1 MATYYWVG
9 GNGTWNS
16 SATANWSLSS
26 GGAGGAG
33 VPTLA
38 DDVRFDASSGT
49 SFNTVTIVTGAVCN
63 NFLYSAAAVIGFN
76 GSGST
81 LETYGFFRI
90 LSSTP
95 TGTFDVDTL
104 LMQISTATGISFIS
118 AVPVKNLT
126 LNNVVGT
133 QATLSVSSDITCDA
147 FNTTT
152 VSVVPTAVYA
162 INCKSFQ
169 LGFSSSGI
177 VRTLGSVSNALTINL
192 TPATATS
199 GQNIYNDNWS
209 STNDSIVN
217 TTMNVTPNTNTNVI
231 YSRNTSA
238 TKELDVNVSGGTTI
252 FDIQGMLVKN
262 LVLTNAAVRLDQNL
276 EIYGNTTLVGT
287 ASVFDSATSRNVLL
301 QKKVGSPNVSRT
313 VTVPSTAQWTK
324 AGLRNLIST
333 GTDTV
338 TISGAFGTS
347 VNPVLDFWTGGAS
360 VGAGPVYAENVRLS
374 NGASLSST
382 VFYVNT
388 NFTIIASST
397 LTGTYT
403 VNTDAALLNPNGVLV
418 PNLNIVGFGSPAYLT
433 TNLSVTN
440 LSITASSSTGGLY
453 VLNGSSVAIG
463 GTFTLAGSSLV
474 NNVEFKAFAY
484 AGTPLPFSVTKSSGL
499 VNALF
504 ATIAYSN
511 ASGGATFQ
519 ALETNGC
526 VDGGNNTGW
535 IFKQAAGNFFLFI

>member
-9 GNGTWNS
+9 GSGTWDGS
-16 SATANWSLSS
+16 TTTNWSLTS
-26 GGAGGAG
+26 GGSGGAG
-33 VPTLA
+33 VPTSS
-38 DDVRFDASSGT
+38 DDVVFNTSSGT
-49 SFNTVTIVTGAVCN
+49 NFTVTVDTSAATAVCN
-63 NFLYSAAAVIGFN
+63 GFLSTSSASVEFTGGILRVH
-76 GSGST
+76 GSFQLQGV
-81 LETYGFFRI
+81 YF
-90 LSSTP
+90 
-95 TGTFDVDTL
+95 GTDFDVFLRMNVSQTSGVVFQSARTITDLRIYNNTGA
-104 LMQISTATGISFIS
+104 ATTVG
-118 AVPVKNLT
+118 
-126 LNNVVGT
+126 LN
-133 QATLSVSSDITCDA
+133 SDIT
-147 FNTTT
+147 TGGLTIE
-152 VSVVPTAVYA
+152 VSLIPSAIYSINCGSIQLSGTYYGPRVLGSASYALAINLVPTG
-162 INCKSFQ
+162 
-169 LGFSSSGI
+169 GF
-177 VRTLGSVSNALTINL
+177 A
-192 TPATATS
+192 
-199 GQNIYNDNWS
+199 
-209 STNDSIVN
+209 
-217 TTMNVTPNTNTNVI
+217 
-231 YSRNTSA
+231 
-238 TKELDVNVSGGTTI
+238 TTI
-252 FDIQGMLVKN
+252 FDDTWSNVNDSILNTTLNITPNAYVNLVNSNSTTAVKEVDVNVTGGTTAFNIQGVFVKN
-262 LVLTNAAVRLDQNL
+262 LVPTNAGVRLDGDL
-276 EIYGNTTLVGT
+276 SVYGNITLVGT
-287 ASVFDSATSRNVLL
+287 ASVFDSSTTRNVLL
-301 QKKVGSPNVSRT
+301 QKKIGSPNVSRT

-403 VNTDAALLNPNGVLV
+403 VNTNAALLNPNGVLV
-418 PNLNIVGFGSPAYLT
+418 PNLNIVGLGSPAYLT

-484 AGTPLPFSVTKSSGL
+484 SGTPLPFSVTKSSGL

-519 ALETNGC
+519 ALEINGC